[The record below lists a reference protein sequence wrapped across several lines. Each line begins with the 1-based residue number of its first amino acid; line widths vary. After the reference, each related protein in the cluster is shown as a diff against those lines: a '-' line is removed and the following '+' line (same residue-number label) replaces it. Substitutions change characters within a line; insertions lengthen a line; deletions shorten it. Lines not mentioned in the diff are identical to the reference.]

1 MDIPLSEEGDNGGG
15 SAERVFASFYEKYLK
30 KIRLMFC
37 ALVFFASLYGKKTG
51 ELRVYMEN
59 SFFIRTYTKKELALM
74 YFPSSMPRTAVSHLM
89 AWIHRCG
96 SLWQQLQT
104 MGYSVTSKGFTPR
117 QVRAIVEQLGEP

>member
-1 MDIPLSEEGDNGGG
+1 M
-15 SAERVFASFYEKYLK
+15 V
-30 KIRLMFC
+30 
-37 ALVFFASLYGKKTG
+37 KKTG

-59 SFFIRTYTKKELALM
+59 SFFIRAYTKKELALM

-89 AWIHRCG
+89 VWIQRCG